1 MIWIFRAWGDEY
13 RRGFESG
20 YPIASDRVA
29 AEDQG
34 RVSETLQVSVEV
46 VDKAIVVI
54 QQQDHG
60 LRVA

>member
-1 MIWIFRAWGDEY
+1 
-13 RRGFESG
+13 
-20 YPIASDRVA
+20 
-29 AEDQG
+29 
-34 RVSETLQVSVEV
+34 VSETLQVSVEV